1 MKNDLNEIIN
11 QRLKN
16 RLEWQSYLKWL
27 LTHRMLYNHP
37 KREYYKNKP
46 FLSIILKIYFI
57 PYNTLKFFNYVFDK
71 HKYEMISKEIELL
84 NDIKN
89 KQNTKEIE

>member
-16 RLEWQSYLKWL
+16 RLEWQDHLKWL
-27 LTHRMLYNHP
+27 LTHRMLHTLA

-46 FLSIILKIYFI
+46 FLNLILKIYFI